1 MNMRATILAG
11 LLCSTIFAGAAL
23 AADTSNLPLVTAAK
37 QGDRAAVRSLLNGIP
52 QKVIAGAEGTAAL
65 VWAASRNDAE
75 MVDLLIG
82 AGADA
87 KSANEFGATAL
98 YAAAA
103 NPDAAV
109 TGKLLAAGA
118 DANVALLSGETP
130 LMEAAR
136 RGNLDIVRTLLSAKA
151 NPNAQ
156 EANGGQS
163 VLMWAVSQR
172 HSAVVEE
179 LVRGGADVKAGS
191 KTGFTPLMFAAQQ
204 GDADTARIL
213 INAGANPNEVRPKS
227 GNSYTPLIIAS
238 AMGHAKVV
246 ELLLDKG
253 ADPNAIDARGYT
265 SLHLVVRD
273 SDYGLDLTGK
283 DQVVKIVK
291 ALLAHGANPNLRL
304 KLQRNVGTINEISLQ
319 GATPLVLAAEVNNL
333 EAVRA
338 LLAAGADPRIPTEQ
352 GTTALM
358 LAAGGGTDIQRM
370 RTPEERATAVET
382 AKLLLEAG
390 TDVTAVGQYGWT
402 ALHAAAYQGL
412 TDVIEL
418 LASKGAGV
426 NEMDAF
432 GQTPLSIALA
442 VLTQD
447 IGARRLQIP
456 RRYRKDVAELLLKL
470 GATPLDKSGVVVVL
484 QRTGDLELGREAT
497 QQ

>member
-1 MNMRATILAG
+1 MNMRATILAA
-11 LLCSTIFAGAAL
+11 LLGSTIFTGAAF
-23 AADTSNLPLVTAAK
+23 AADTSNVPLVTAAK
-37 QGDRAAVRSLLNGIP
+37 LGDRAAVRSLLNGIP
-52 QKVIAGAEGTAAL
+52 QKVIAGPEGTAAL
-65 VWAASRNDAE
+65 VWATSRNDAE
-75 MVDLLIG
+75 MVGLLIG

-103 NPDAAV
+103 NPDAAI

-136 RGNLDIVRTLLSAKA
+136 RGNREIVRTLLSAKA

-238 AMGHAKVV
+238 AMGNAKVA

-265 SLHLVVRD
+265 ALHLAVRD
-273 SDYGLDLTGK
+273 SDYGINLAGK
-283 DQVVKIVK
+283 DDIVKIVK
-291 ALLAHGANPNLRL
+291 ALLAHGANPNHQL
-304 KLQRNVGTINEISLQ
+304 KLARNVGTNNEVSLQ
-319 GATPLVLAAEVNNL
+319 GATALVLAAEVNNL
-333 EAVRA
+333 EAIKA
-338 LLAAGADPRIPTEQ
+338 LLEAGADPRIPTEQ

-358 LAAGGGTDIQRM
+358 MAAGGGTDEQRP
-370 RTPEERATAVET
+370 RSPEERAMAIET
-382 AKLLLEAG
+382 AKLLVEHG
-390 TDVTAVGQYGWT
+390 VDVNAAGQYGWT
-402 ALHAAAYQGL
+402 ALHGAAYQGL
-412 TDVIEL
+412 TDLIEFL
-418 LASKGAGV
+418 VSKGANI

-432 GQTPLSIALA
+432 GQTPLSISLA
-442 VLTQD
+442 ILVQD
-447 IGARRLQIP
+447 IGARRPQIP
-456 RRYRKDVAELLLKL
+456 RRYRKEVAEVILKL
-470 GATPLDKSGVVVVL
+470 GATPLNKSGVVVVD
-484 QRTGDLELGREAT
+484 QRNGDLELGREAT
-497 QQ
+497 QE